1 MKRLAFIVFVL
12 TCLVSCK
19 TDLTD
24 IENRITGVENQGQT
38 LDNRMKQLND
48 ESQRLSAEIK
58 ELQKKSE
65 ELAKRSEE
73 LAAQGEELAA
83 QGDELAAQGDE
94 LAKRSDELEAASK
107 ELLDELDSL
116 RKQSLEFAAEIL
128 ALQEEGKALSDS
140 LGSLD
145 VENDLLVEEWNTLQE
160 LIKLSQEE
168 LEELE
173 AKINQKDPKLLHFEF
188 LASENP
194 MQLVENAECEII
206 GDSVVECR
214 VLNVMSAKSLIPR
227 FSFTGDY
234 VTIGGRQAVSSK
246 TAFDF
251 SSERAL
257 VVYSGSKTKKYT
269 VIVSAY
275 TGLPTLWAETTGRML
290 SEANHYYKA
299 TVSLVD
305 NAGYGGTGGLSETSA
320 RMMAQGTLRY
330 YTKQVDWSGH
340 TEWGKNDYKLNFS
353 NAVSLLNMPAH
364 KDWQMVPNVYDIT
377 MLHNQTAFYMSG
389 ISKIDYTPRFHYVD
403 LMFNGRYAGTYMLGE
418 TLDGTSSRVNVGSD
432 GYVLSI
438 GSNTSGSTFATAHL
452 EQPVSILYPT
462 SQPASVVNY
471 IANFVR
477 EAETVL
483 YSSNFTD
490 KSSGWRYNMDETSF
504 VEWYL
509 INEIAKN
516 PSGAFKSS
524 CIMNYKR
531 GGKLK
536 MGPVWD
542 FEKAFGDAGSTGAT
556 GFVIKNV
563 SWYKRLFKDPAFVT
577 KVKER
582 FAYYYDHQEDI
593 LKSINENAQYLKYAI
608 QEDDTKWDTYLK
620 YKTSEENTW
629 ILYQGQVSSMK
640 SWLVERMSW
649 LKE

>member
-1 MKRLAFIVFVL
+1 MKRFAYIVLVL
-12 TCLVSCK
+12 SCFVSCK

-24 IENRITGVENQGQT
+24 IESRITEVENQGQT
-38 LDNRMKQLND
+38 LDNRVKQLNE

-58 ELQKKSE
+58 ELQKES
-65 ELAKRSEE
+65 
-73 LAAQGEELAA
+73 
-83 QGDELAAQGDE
+83 DE
-94 LAKRSDELEAASK
+94 LAKRSDELSNRSDELEASSK
-107 ELLDELDSL
+107 ELLAELDSL
-116 RKQSLEFAAEIL
+116 RKRSLDLAAEIL
-128 ALQEEGKALSDS
+128 ALQKEEQALSDS
-140 LGSLD
+140 LGKLD
-145 VENDLLVEEWNTLQE
+145 IENNLLVEEWNTLQD
-160 LIKLSQEE
+160 LINLSQEE
-168 LEELE
+168 LNKLE
-173 AKINQKDPKLLHFEF
+173 AKINQRDPKLLHFEF

-194 MQLVENAECEII
+194 LQLVEDAECEII

-234 VTIGGRQAVSSK
+234 VTIGGWQAVSSK

-257 VVYSGSKTKKYT
+257 VVHSGDQAKEYT

-275 TGLPTLWAETTGRML
+275 TGLPTLWAETNGRML

-320 RMMAQGTLRY
+320 KMMAQGTLRY

-377 MLHNQTAFYMSG
+377 MLHNQTAFYMSE
-389 ISKIDYTPRFHYVD
+389 ISKLDYTPRFHYVD

-418 TLDGTSSRVNVGSD
+418 TLDGSSSRVNVGSD
-432 GYVLSI
+432 GYILSI
-438 GSNTSGSTFATAHL
+438 GSNTTGSTFATAHL

-477 EAETVL
+477 EAESVL
-483 YSSNFTD
+483 FSSSFAD
-490 KSSGWRYNMDETSF
+490 ESYGWRYYMDENSF
-504 VEWYL
+504 VDWYL

-516 PSGAFKSS
+516 QSGAFSSS
-524 CIMNYKR
+524 CIMNYRR
-531 GGKLK
+531 GDKLK

-542 FEKAFGDAGSTGAT
+542 FEKAFGDAGSTGSS

-563 SWYKRLFKDPAFVT
+563 SWYKRLFKDPAFVA

-582 FAYYYDHQEDI
+582 FAYYNAHQEDI

-608 QEDDTKWDTYLK
+608 QEDDTKWDTFLK
-620 YKTSEENTW
+620 YKSSEENTW

-640 SWLVERMSW
+640 SWLAERMSW
-649 LKE
+649 LKEQFDAM

>member
-1 MKRLAFIVFVL
+1 MKRFAFIVLVL
-12 TCLVSCK
+12 ASLVSCK

-24 IENRITGVENQGQT
+24 IENRITEVEKQGQT
-38 LDNRMKQLND
+38 LDSRTKQLMD

-58 ELQKKSE
+58 ELQKKS
-65 ELAKRSEE
+65 
-73 LAAQGEELAA
+73 
-83 QGDELAAQGDE
+83 DE
-94 LAKRSDELEAASK
+94 LAKRSDELAKQGDELSNRSDELEATSK

-116 RKQSLEFAAEIL
+116 KRQSLELAAEIL
-128 ALQEEGKALSDS
+128 ALQEEGQALADS
-140 LGSLD
+140 LDSLD
-145 VENDLLVEEWNTLQE
+145 IENDLLVEEWNTLQE
-160 LIKLSQEE
+160 LINLSQEE
-168 LEELE
+168 LNKLE

-227 FSFTGDY
+227 FSFIGDY

-246 TAFDF
+246 TALDF

-257 VVYSGSKTKKYT
+257 VVHSGDKTKEYT

-275 TGLPTLWAETTGRML
+275 TGLPTLWAETNGRML

-320 RMMAQGTLRY
+320 RLMAQGTLRY

-340 TEWGKNDYKLNFS
+340 TEWGKNDYKLNFT

-377 MLHNQTAFYMSG
+377 MLHNQTAFYMSEVG
-389 ISKIDYTPRFHYVD
+389 KLDYTPRFRYVD
-403 LMFNGRYAGTYMLGE
+403 LMFNGRYSGTYMLGE

-438 GSNTSGSTFATAHL
+438 GSNTSGSTFTTGYL

-471 IANFVR
+471 IADFVR
-477 EAETVL
+477 E
-483 YSSNFTD
+483 
-490 KSSGWRYNMDETSF
+490 
-504 VEWYL
+504 
-509 INEIAKN
+509 I
-516 PSGAFKSS
+516 
-524 CIMNYKR
+524 
-531 GGKLK
+531 
-536 MGPVWD
+536 
-542 FEKAFGDAGSTGAT
+542 
-556 GFVIKNV
+556 
-563 SWYKRLFKDPAFVT
+563 
-577 KVKER
+577 
-582 FAYYYDHQEDI
+582 
-593 LKSINENAQYLKYAI
+593 QY
-608 QEDDTKWDTYLK
+608 
-620 YKTSEENTW
+620 
-629 ILYQGQVSSMK
+629 G
-640 SWLVERMSW
+640 
-649 LKE
+649 

>member
-1 MKRLAFIVFVL
+1 MKRFAFIVLVL
-12 TCLVSCK
+12 ACLVSCK

-24 IENRITGVENQGQT
+24 IESRTTEVENQGKT
-38 LDNRMKQLND
+38 LDNRIKQLND
-48 ESQRLSAEIK
+48 ESQRLSAEIT
-58 ELQKKSE
+58 ELQKKS
-65 ELAKRSEE
+65 
-73 LAAQGEELAA
+73 
-83 QGDELAAQGDE
+83 DE
-94 LAKRSDELEAASK
+94 LAKRSDELSNRSDELEASSK
-107 ELLDELDSL
+107 ELLAELDSL
-116 RKQSLEFAAEIL
+116 RKRSLDLAEEIL
-128 ALQEEGKALSDS
+128 ALQKEGQALSDS
-140 LGSLD
+140 LDNLD
-145 VENDLLVEEWNTLQE
+145 IENNLLVEEWNTLQD
-160 LIKLSQEE
+160 LINLSQEE
-168 LEELE
+168 LDKLE
-173 AKINQKDPKLLHFEF
+173 AKINQRDPKLLHFEF

-194 MQLVENAECEII
+194 LQLVEDAECEII

-227 FSFTGDY
+227 FRFIGDY
-234 VTIGGRQAVSSK
+234 ITIGGQKAVSSK

-251 SSERAL
+251 SSERSL
-257 VVYSGSKTKKYT
+257 VVYSGDQTKEYT

-275 TGLPTLWAETTGRML
+275 TGLPTLWAETYGRML
-290 SEANHYYKA
+290 SESNHYYKA

-330 YTKQVDWSGH
+330 YTKEVDWSGH

-364 KDWQMVPNVYDIT
+364 NDWLMVPNVYDIT
-377 MLHNQTAFYMSG
+377 MLHNQTAFYMSE
-389 ISKIDYTPRFHYVD
+389 ISKLDYTPRYHYVD

-432 GYVLSI
+432 GYILSI
-438 GSNTSGSTFATAHL
+438 GSNTTGSTFATAHL

-477 EAETVL
+477 EAEGVL
-483 YSSNFTD
+483 FSSDFAD
-490 KSSGWRYNMDETSF
+490 ESYGWRYYMDENSF
-504 VEWYL
+504 VDWYL

-516 PSGAFKSS
+516 QSGAFNSN
-524 CIMNYKR
+524 CIMNYRR
-531 GGKLK
+531 GSKLK

-556 GFVIKNV
+556 GFVIKNA
-563 SWYKRLFKDPAFVT
+563 SWFKRLFKDPAFVS

-582 FAYYYDHQEDI
+582 FAYYNAHQEDI

-608 QEDDTKWDTYLK
+608 QEDDTKWDTFLK
-620 YKTSEENTW
+620 YKSSEENTW
-629 ILYQGQVSSMK
+629 VLYQGQVSSMK

-649 LKE
+649 LKEQFDAM

>member
-1 MKRLAFIVFVL
+1 MKRFAFIVLVL
-12 TCLVSCK
+12 ACLVSCK

-24 IENRITGVENQGQT
+24 IESRITEVENQGKT
-38 LDNRMKQLND
+38 LDNRIKQLND
-48 ESQRLSAEIK
+48 ESQRLSAEIT
-58 ELQKKSE
+58 ELQKKS
-65 ELAKRSEE
+65 
-73 LAAQGEELAA
+73 
-83 QGDELAAQGDE
+83 DE
-94 LAKRSDELEAASK
+94 LAKRSDELSNRSDELEASSK
-107 ELLDELDSL
+107 ELLAELDSL
-116 RKQSLEFAAEIL
+116 RKRSLDLAEEIL
-128 ALQEEGKALSDS
+128 ALQKEGQALSDS
-140 LGSLD
+140 LDNLD
-145 VENDLLVEEWNTLQE
+145 IENNLLVEEWNTLQD
-160 LIKLSQEE
+160 LINLSQEE
-168 LEELE
+168 LDKLE
-173 AKINQKDPKLLHFEF
+173 AKINQRDPKLLHFEF

-194 MQLVENAECEII
+194 LQLVEDAECEII

-227 FSFTGDY
+227 FRFIGDY
-234 VTIGGRQAVSSK
+234 VTIGGQKAVSSK

-251 SSERAL
+251 SSERSL
-257 VVYSGSKTKKYT
+257 VVYSGDQTKEYT

-275 TGLPTLWAETTGRML
+275 TGLPTLWAETYGRML

-340 TEWGKNDYKLNFS
+340 IEWGKNDYKLNFS

-377 MLHNQTAFYMSG
+377 MLHNQTAFYMSE
-389 ISKIDYTPRFHYVD
+389 ISKLDYTPRFHYVD

-418 TLDGTSSRVNVGSD
+418 TLDGSSSRVNVGSD
-432 GYVLSI
+432 GYILSI
-438 GSNTSGSTFATAHL
+438 GSNTTGSTFATAHL

-477 EAETVL
+477 EAESVL
-483 YSSNFTD
+483 FSSSFAD
-490 KSSGWRYNMDETSF
+490 ESYGWRYYMDENSF
-504 VEWYL
+504 VDWYL

-516 PSGAFKSS
+516 QSGAFSSS
-524 CIMNYKR
+524 CIMNYRR
-531 GGKLK
+531 GDKLK

-542 FEKAFGDAGSTGAT
+542 FEKAFGDAGSTGSS

-563 SWYKRLFKDPAFVT
+563 SWYKRLFKDPAFVA

-582 FAYYYDHQEDI
+582 FAYYNAHQEDI

-608 QEDDTKWDTYLK
+608 QEDDTKWDTFLK
-620 YKTSEENTW
+620 YKSSEENTW

-640 SWLVERMSW
+640 SWLAERMSW
-649 LKE
+649 LKEQFDAM

>member
-1 MKRLAFIVFVL
+1 MKRFAYIVLVLA
-12 TCLVSCK
+12 CLVSCK

-24 IENRITGVENQGQT
+24 IESRITEVENQGQT
-38 LDNRMKQLND
+38 LDNRVKQLNE

-58 ELQKKSE
+58 ELQKES
-65 ELAKRSEE
+65 
-73 LAAQGEELAA
+73 
-83 QGDELAAQGDE
+83 DE
-94 LAKRSDELEAASK
+94 LAKRSDELSNRSDELEASSK
-107 ELLDELDSL
+107 ELLAELDSL
-116 RKQSLEFAAEIL
+116 RKRSLDLAEEIL
-128 ALQEEGKALSDS
+128 ALQKEGQALSDS
-140 LGSLD
+140 LDNLD
-145 VENDLLVEEWNTLQE
+145 IENNLLVEEWNTLQD
-160 LIKLSQEE
+160 LINLSQEE
-168 LEELE
+168 LDKLE
-173 AKINQKDPKLLHFEF
+173 AKINQRDPKLLHFEF

-194 MQLVENAECEII
+194 LQLVEDAECEII

-227 FSFTGDY
+227 FRFIGDY
-234 VTIGGRQAVSSK
+234 ITIGGQKAVSSK

-251 SSERAL
+251 SSERSL
-257 VVYSGSKTKKYT
+257 VVYSGDQTKEYT

-275 TGLPTLWAETTGRML
+275 TGLPTLWAETYGRML

-340 TEWGKNDYKLNFS
+340 IEWGKNDYKLNFS

-364 KDWQMVPNVYDIT
+364 NDWQMVPNVYDIT
-377 MLHNQTAFYMSG
+377 MLHNQTAFYMSE
-389 ISKIDYTPRFHYVD
+389 ISKLDYTPRYHYVD

-418 TLDGTSSRVNVGSD
+418 TLDGSSSRVNVGSD

-438 GSNTSGSTFATAHL
+438 GSNTVGSAFATAHL
-452 EQPVSILYPT
+452 ERPVSILYPT
-462 SQPASVVNY
+462 SQSASVVNY
-471 IANFVR
+471 IVNFVS
-477 EAETVL
+477 EAESVL
-483 YSSNFTD
+483 FSSNFADETY
-490 KSSGWRYNMDETSF
+490 GWRYYMDENSF
-504 VEWYL
+504 VDWYL

-516 PSGAFKSS
+516 QSGAFNSS
-524 CIMNYKR
+524 CIMSYRR

-542 FEKAFGDAGSTGAT
+542 FEKAFGDAGSTGSS
-556 GFVIKNV
+556 GFIIKNV
-563 SWYKRLFKDPAFVT
+563 SWYKRLFMDPAFVA

-582 FAYYYDHQEDI
+582 FAYYYEHQEDI

-608 QEDDTKWDTYLK
+608 QEDDTKWDTFLK

-629 ILYQGQVSSMK
+629 VLYQGQVSSMK
-640 SWLVERMSW
+640 SWLTERMRW
-649 LKE
+649 LKDQFDAI

>member
-73 LAAQGEELAA
+73 LAAQGDELAA

-173 AKINQKDPKLLHFEF
+173 AKINQRDPKLLHFEF

-377 MLHNQTAFYMSG
+377 MLHNQTAFYMSE
-389 ISKIDYTPRFHYVD
+389 IS
-403 LMFNGRYAGTYMLGE
+403 
-418 TLDGTSSRVNVGSD
+418 
-432 GYVLSI
+432 
-438 GSNTSGSTFATAHL
+438 
-452 EQPVSILYPT
+452 
-462 SQPASVVNY
+462 
-471 IANFVR
+471 
-477 EAETVL
+477 
-483 YSSNFTD
+483 
-490 KSSGWRYNMDETSF
+490 
-504 VEWYL
+504 
-509 INEIAKN
+509 
-516 PSGAFKSS
+516 
-524 CIMNYKR
+524 
-531 GGKLK
+531 
-536 MGPVWD
+536 
-542 FEKAFGDAGSTGAT
+542 
-556 GFVIKNV
+556 
-563 SWYKRLFKDPAFVT
+563 
-577 KVKER
+577 
-582 FAYYYDHQEDI
+582 
-593 LKSINENAQYLKYAI
+593 
-608 QEDDTKWDTYLK
+608 
-620 YKTSEENTW
+620 
-629 ILYQGQVSSMK
+629 
-640 SWLVERMSW
+640 
-649 LKE
+649 

>member
-24 IENRITGVENQGQT
+24 IENRITDVEKQGQT
-38 LDNRMKQLND
+38 LDNRIKQLND

-58 ELQKKSE
+58 ELQKKS
-65 ELAKRSEE
+65 
-73 LAAQGEELAA
+73 
-83 QGDELAAQGDE
+83 DE
-94 LAKRSDELEAASK
+94 LAKRSDELAKQGDELSNRSDELEATSK

-116 RKQSLEFAAEIL
+116 KRQSLELAAEIL
-128 ALQEEGKALSDS
+128 ALQEEGQALADS
-140 LGSLD
+140 LSSLD
-145 VENDLLVEEWNTLQE
+145 IENDLLVEEWNTLQE
-160 LIKLSQEE
+160 LINLSQEE
-168 LEELE
+168 LNKLE

-214 VLNVMSAKSLIPR
+214 ILNVMSAKSLIPR
-227 FSFTGDY
+227 FSFIGDY

-246 TAFDF
+246 TALDF

-257 VVYSGSKTKKYT
+257 VVHSGDKTKEYT

-275 TGLPTLWAETTGRML
+275 TGLPTLWAETNGRML

-320 RMMAQGTLRY
+320 RLMALGTLRY

-340 TEWGKNDYKLNFS
+340 TEWGKNDYKLNFT

-377 MLHNQTAFYMSG
+377 MLHNQTAFYMSEVG
-389 ISKIDYTPRFHYVD
+389 KLDYTPRFRYVD
-403 LMFNGRYAGTYMLGE
+403 LMFNGRYSGTYMLGE

-432 GYVLSI
+432 GYILSI
-438 GSNTSGSTFATAHL
+438 GSNTSGSTFTTGYL

-471 IANFVR
+471 IADFVR
-477 EAETVL
+477 NAENVL

-490 KSSGWRYNMDETSF
+490 VLSGWRYNMDETSF

-524 CIMNYKR
+524 CIMSYKR

-563 SWYKRLFKDPAFVT
+563 SWYKRLFQDPAFVA

-608 QEDDTKWDTYLK
+608 QEDNTKWDTF
-620 YKTSEENTW
+620 TPFMSSNTDTW
-629 ILYQGQVSSMK
+629 VLYQGQVSSMK
-640 SWLVERMSW
+640 SWLTERMRW
-649 LKE
+649 LKGQFDAM